1 MRSGAQYPG
10 EVCAGSQLGQRAAD
24 GVAGVRHGSISA
36 GRVRQRVGQ
45 RRPLVRQ
52 AVFQF
57 DGPLLENLQGGA
69 HALQSLL
76 GLSHGYDMQG
86 KEEGEQEVRLLGRAR
101 QCFMVWQCCNTIR
114 TNSFFS
120 AAFWRSHKAFGTLI
134 CRSWEACLILYMYGM
149 MALLLFSVC
158 SSVGFSCCLKL
169 LEDWLICTWSVKP
182 VCMSKN
188 DAAEADYID
197 CKQPNQLE
205 GSAET
210 STLCYTAAL
219 VDLRQIQVEEY
230 EEMHPSDFFLSLYI
244 QKSQRGL
251 NQYSNYSWLQW

>member
-1 MRSGAQYPG
+1 MYNVAEVCSQDVVDIDHSVTDVWKLTDEKRAAGEQKTTTTFFPFCQSYLKMMRSGAQYPG
-10 EVCAGSQLGQRAAD
+10 EVCAGSQLGQCAAD

-101 QCFMVWQCCNTIR
+101 QCFMV
-114 TNSFFS
+114 
-120 AAFWRSHKAFGTLI
+120 
-134 CRSWEACLILYMYGM
+134 
-149 MALLLFSVC
+149 
-158 SSVGFSCCLKL
+158 
-169 LEDWLICTWSVKP
+169 
-182 VCMSKN
+182 
-188 DAAEADYID
+188 
-197 CKQPNQLE
+197 
-205 GSAET
+205 
-210 STLCYTAAL
+210 
-219 VDLRQIQVEEY
+219 RQ
-230 EEMHPSDFFLSLYI
+230 
-244 QKSQRGL
+244 
-251 NQYSNYSWLQW
+251 